1 MASNWAYTHIVISC
15 LHIGFREIRT
25 SWGQR
30 LHSNNDK
37 LCLQLYIPFR
47 RHFTSLVLTAIA
59 ATSLQSC
66 PTLWDS
72 IVGSP
77 PGSPVPGILQAS
89 TLEWVATSFSNAWK
103 WKVKVKSLSRVRLL
117 ATHGLLPTRLPC
129 PWDLPGKSTGVRCHW
144 WLLEHMITLPVP
156 TTTIKLLYG
165 LRYNCF
171 NKQFKNVRV
180 SYYVSVMLL
189 VECMSQSPFI
199 LVLRSYWLVQVYFF
213 SASLPELVT

>member
-1 MASNWAYTHIVISC
+1 M
-15 LHIGFREIRT
+15 
-25 SWGQR
+25 
-30 LHSNNDK
+30 
-37 LCLQLYIPFR
+37 
-47 RHFTSLVLTAIA
+47 SLVLTAIA
-59 ATSLQSC
+59 AKSPQSC
-66 PTLWDS
+66 PTLCDS

-89 TLEWVATSFSNAWK
+89 TLEWVAISFSNAWK
-103 WKVKVKSLSRVRLL
+103 WKVKVKSLSRVQLL
-117 ATHGLLPTRLPC
+117 VTHGLLPTRLPC
-129 PWDLPGKSTGVRCHW
+129 PWDLPGKSTGVGCHW

-156 TTTIKLLYG
+156 TPTIKLLYG